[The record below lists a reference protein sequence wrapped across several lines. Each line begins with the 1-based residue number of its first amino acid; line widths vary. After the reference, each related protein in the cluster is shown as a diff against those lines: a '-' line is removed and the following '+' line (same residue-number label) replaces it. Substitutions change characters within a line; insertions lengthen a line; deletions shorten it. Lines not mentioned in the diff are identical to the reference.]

1 MVVVEI
7 MEAIVATMVKRLAL
21 HNPMWGTI
29 LTCVCRYVIFSYADS
44 GMSNTLEVEEEEEVW
59 GGGGGN
65 SLKRQKAPP
74 KTSRDMIEFF
84 QGDLDSLVT
93 SFHSSR
99 IQYGLVGVE
108 TPKGRKVGLLWD
120 ASKYE
125 IIWQSTTKPVAV
137 GILASFE
144 LSISWSS
151 GNYPGYLAIIL
162 LSISWWSGKGRLPFW
177 GKVPV
182 LTMLTRLLGEMSIFR
197 YISIMMIMI
206 ALHHKCVF
214 YVARFMKPIFTWI
227 AREDDDLDVDL
238 IKNQMTKSSN
248 Y

>member
-7 MEAIVATMVKRLAL
+7 MEANVATMVKRLAL

-65 SLKRQKAPP
+65 SIKRQKAPH

-125 IIWQSTTKPVAV
+125 IIWHSTTKPDAV
-137 GILASFE
+137 GSLASFE

-162 LSISWWSGKGRLPFW
+162 LSISWLSGKGRLPFW
-177 GKVPV
+177 GKVPAHI
-182 LTMLTRLLGEMSIFR
+182 MLTRLLGEMNINTYNSIVT
-197 YISIMMIMI
+197 MI
-206 ALHHKCVF
+206 L
-214 YVARFMKPIFTWI
+214 I
-227 AREDDDLDVDL
+227 ARIACIYEKLSPSVYSL
-238 IKNQMTKSSN
+238 LEQKALLRA
-248 Y
+248 